1 MFGHAIAE
9 LLRSGFEVSGDDL
22 IRATRALRWLLDT
35 RRDSSGLIF
44 IVHPWEAGNDHAP
57 RWDGWGVP
65 GTTPDTYDQQ
75 ARSQW
80 NKDLMRDV
88 IIGSDGAATGSG
100 PVRGLPGR
108 VQRLRRVQR
117 SGAGHRDCRPGP
129 AAGCRRAGRAD
140 R

>member
-9 LLRSGFEVSGDDL
+9 LSRSRVRGSRDDVL
-22 IRATRALRWLLDT
+22 RATRALRWLLDT

-65 GTTPDTYDQQ
+65 GTTPDTYDQE

-80 NKDLMRDV
+80 NSDLMRDV
-88 IIGSDGAATGSG
+88 IIAGDGAATGSLG
-100 PVRGLPGR
+100 SWSARPRSTPT
-108 VQRLRRVQR
+108 LR
-117 SGAGHRDCRPGP
+117 STLGSWAP
-129 AAGCRRAGRAD
+129 
-140 R
+140 